1 MHAGKKFVVLTSI
14 ALLLLALRSA
24 SAAPA
29 ASDEKEKE
37 KVLHRL
43 DEAAKNFHTTSADFE
58 FDTIQTDPI
67 YDKDVQKGTV
77 YYGRKGAAFQMA
89 AHISQVNGKIVSK
102 VYTYSNGV
110 LNLYEKLTDQVRR
123 FNKAGKFE
131 SYLMLGFGASG
142 KDLEDKWDIKYLG
155 SEMLDGIKTE
165 KLELVAK
172 DPTVRKNIPKVT
184 IWVDPELAVSRK
196 QVFDEG
202 PGLSRVCTYS
212 HFKTNQPLP
221 GDAFNLP
228 TDRQTQ
234 FINQ

>member
-1 MHAGKKFVVLTSI
+1 MQKTRKLIVAASI
-14 ALLLLALRSA
+14 ALLLLAA
-24 SAAPA
+24 KAAIAAPG
-29 ASDEKEKE
+29 ASGDQEKER
-37 KVLHRL
+37 VLHQL

-77 YYGRKGAAFQMA
+77 YYGRKGSAFQMA
-89 AHISQVNGKIVSK
+89 AHIREVNGKIVTK
-102 VYTYSNGV
+102 VYSYSNGI

-142 KDLEDKWDIKYLG
+142 KDLEEKWNIKYLG
-155 SEMLDGIKTE
+155 SESLDGVKTE

-184 IWVDPELAVSRK
+184 IWVDPERGVSLK
-196 QVFDEG
+196 QLFDEG

-221 GDAFNLP
+221 GNAFTLP

-234 FINQ
+234 FVNQ